1 MMKPISA
8 RTKTTFA
15 AGLLLGAAASL
26 NAQTFRMNDNG
37 ELVKVQ
43 PPVAAVTPAAPP
55 TSGNV
60 VMTAIGLEGRTTRSN
75 LTQNASGNFSADT
88 TIRPGDRIALD
99 APGLHFGVK
108 VQAIGGPFPGATG
121 LLPAPAATLDA
132 AIAQYKTRVYQKDG
146 QTYVFIADGLIDRRN
161 GHPVLKDADGNVIA
175 IGDLAQK
182 CADVTDEWKNG
193 WQRTNG
199 THIEQSGVWVPKS
212 LFAYIFRLGQ
222 QSVPASVPIVPAQE
236 SDPVRPENDTE
247 TRRRLEALEK
257 NRVYQIGD
265 WDVDVLIADAVYE
278 GAIPYSDWR
287 SPIVFHKPVFGVS
300 AVACLKCGFKDEMA
314 GGADFMEFRWLKK
327 AKDLTPEHR
336 AFLAEVKRDMRGE
349 YSDDVLATVFAEM
362 DERMKNAGNSIKKDR
377 AGHRDPSAQEV
388 KQAYAKELYKL
399 QHDASITLDPEVRRA
414 LPEVARIVA
423 RKLRPGKYEL
433 LGNSP
438 PTELP
443 GDLQYLS
450 PKVPV
455 NTGFLSPVRQ
465 LGSQQVKG
473 SEKLAFLNQ
482 MPVNQNQFD
491 RRNFGQQYGVI
502 GLG

>member
-1 MMKPISA
+1 
-8 RTKTTFA
+8 
-15 AGLLLGAAASL
+15 
-26 NAQTFRMNDNG
+26 
-37 ELVKVQ
+37 
-43 PPVAAVTPAAPP
+43 
-55 TSGNV
+55 
-60 VMTAIGLEGRTTRSN
+60 
-75 LTQNASGNFSADT
+75 
-88 TIRPGDRIALD
+88 
-99 APGLHFGVK
+99 
-108 VQAIGGPFPGATG
+108 
-121 LLPAPAATLDA
+121 
-132 AIAQYKTRVYQKDG
+132 
-146 QTYVFIADGLIDRRN
+146 
-161 GHPVLKDADGNVIA
+161 
-175 IGDLAQK
+175 
-182 CADVTDEWKNG
+182 
-193 WQRTNG
+193 
-199 THIEQSGVWVPKS
+199 
-212 LFAYIFRLGQ
+212 
-222 QSVPASVPIVPAQE
+222 
-236 SDPVRPENDTE
+236 
-247 TRRRLEALEK
+247 
-257 NRVYQIGD
+257 
-265 WDVDVLIADAVYE
+265 
-278 GAIPYSDWR
+278 
-287 SPIVFHKPVFGVS
+287 
-300 AVACLKCGFKDEMA
+300 
-314 GGADFMEFRWLKK
+314 
-327 AKDLTPEHR
+327 
-336 AFLAEVKRDMRGE
+336 
-349 YSDDVLATVFAEM
+349 M